1 MSVSLTP
8 AERLKFALLA
18 DGLDI
23 SERAAAYLADRNGG
37 RALTPADYPSTSGVI
52 LRLPDDVWV
61 NAPIQAHNPNFVGRS
76 GQVLDVDADRQLF
89 VRYEGDEIPASF
101 WIPPAYHDQS
111 TDTDG
116 WPTTD
121 VAFTH
126 GDRVRLSPISGCS
139 MTCKFCDLPYTSRYR
154 TKSVERIV
162 DGLKVALSDPIQPAH
177 HVLISGGSPRATD
190 VGYVRD
196 VYSAVVDAAGP
207 IPVDIMMV
215 PMADLMDPAWLA
227 DIGVREVSVNLEIWD
242 EATAGQLMIKKSMQG
257 RRTYLDYLERAT
269 TKLGSGRVRS
279 MLMVGL
285 DSIDD
290 TLAGVDAIAR
300 TGAVPVLS
308 PFRPDPD
315 TPLRDR
321 RPPSAT
327 DLETVFLRARDLVDH
342 LGVALGPSCI
352 PCSHNTLTFARDAR
366 HGSYHAFGEPV
377 MV

>member
-1 MSVSLTP
+1 MTTSLTP

-23 SERAAAYLADRNGG
+23 SERAATYLGHLNNG

-52 LRLPDDVWV
+52 LRLPDNVWV
-61 NAPIQAHNPNFVGRS
+61 NAPIQAHNPNFVGS
-76 GQVLDVDADRQLF
+76 ADQVLDVAPDGQLF
-89 VRYEGDEIPASF
+89 VRTGDDEIPAAF

-111 TDTDG
+111 SDTDDP
-116 WPTTD
+116 PTTD

-139 MTCKFCDLPYTSRYR
+139 MTCQFCDLPYTSRYR
-154 TKSVERIV
+154 TKSVERIL
-162 DGLKVALSDPIQPAH
+162 DGLKVALADPVQPAH
-177 HVLISGGSPRATD
+177 HVLISGGSPRVAD

-196 VYSAVVDAAGP
+196 VYASVVQAAGAV
-207 IPVDIMMV
+207 PVDIMMV

-227 DIGVREVSVNLEIWD
+227 GIGVSEVSVNLEIWD
-242 EATAGQLMIKKSMQG
+242 EVTARQLMIKKSKQG
-257 RRTYLDYLERAT
+257 HQTYLDYLERAT
-269 TKLGSGRVRS
+269 VELGSGSVRS

-285 DSIDD
+285 DSIDNI
-290 TLAGVDAIAR
+290 LAGVRAIAR

-321 RPPSAT
+321 RPPSAA
-327 DLETVFLRARDLVDH
+327 DLEEVFLRARDLVHD
-342 LGVALGPSCI
+342 LGVVLGPSCI
-352 PCSHNTLTFARDAR
+352 PCSHNTLTFAREAPP
-366 HGSYHAFGEPV
+366 GTYQSFGEPV